1 MTIPYNVT
9 TIGIS
14 DKILNNFLNLKIDTN
29 KLKFLEE
36 SNELDLDL
44 LSEINNNDELLI
56 KNEKEKSID
65 YKILLIPDK
74 NLLKN
79 KNKSKTLYLTYSDL
93 FKLSNIIKIT
103 VLEIIPTFNILS
115 KYFESIINI
124 MKKLDLPIN

>member
-65 YKILLIPDK
+65 YKILLKPDK
-74 NLLKN
+74 NLLKD